1 MIWSCTKGFSRVKR
15 IVPRE
20 LKGAAMG
27 LIRAGFR
34 DSADVPAGSPRPAC
48 SAHAADVDFE
58 FLESIRKRKRYLGVV
73 VRVVVHGAIQCIHH
87 SEIQPTPDGN
97 IIGGSAC
104 ASYETAG
111 NRA

>member
-34 DSADVPAGSPRPAC
+34 DSADLTAGSPRPAC

-58 FLESIRKRKRYLGVV
+58 FLESIRKRKRYLGDV
-73 VRVVVHGAIQCIHH
+73 VRVVVQGAIQWIPH

-97 IIGGSAC
+97 LIGGSDC
-104 ASYETAG
+104 PSDDTAWHT
-111 NRA
+111 A

>member
-1 MIWSCTKGFSRVKR
+1 MQI
-15 IVPRE
+15 
-20 LKGAAMG
+20 
-27 LIRAGFR
+27 IRAGLR
-34 DSADVPAGSPRPAC
+34 DSADVTAGSPRPAC

-104 ASYETAG
+104 ASDETAG